1 MRIFMKVLMATP
13 SYYPIKGGAEA
24 IIHDLSIKLKGIGVN
39 VHILTFNMNQKWRP
53 LWHGNVEQNNG
64 LAVYKIP
71 ALNWFPLTHSDRIT
85 MGVNLIPG
93 RFRKILREYDV
104 LHFHGG
110 DLTFPLFS
118 FGVKKPKIFHF
129 HGFSPEFYKRY
140 FISRLILKNAAHIY
154 ICLTNIMKKELMDI
168 GIPENKVRVL
178 PNGIDT
184 NIFHPQGE
192 KEENQILFVGRVCR
206 EKGIDTLIKAL
217 TYLKT
222 PTNLTIIGPKDWNPR
237 HFSEI
242 LELIKKEN
250 EKGIHKIVYLG
261 AKTREEII
269 KYYQKASMLVLPS
282 QREGFPMVILEA
294 LACETPVITTNVNG
308 IPEILQN
315 NECGIIIP
323 PNNPQKLAE
332 AIQFLLDN
340 KETRTKF
347 GWKGR
352 EMVEKCFSMDAVVEK
367 LCKIYDETISKF
379 GG

>member
-1 MRIFMKVLMATP
+1 MRVLMVSP
-13 SYYPIKGGAEA
+13 SYFPIKGGAETV
-24 IIHDLSIKLKGIGVN
+24 IHDISNKLNNKKGIQTA
-39 VHILTFNMNQKWRP
+39 ILTFNMDRKWCP
-53 LWHGNVEQNNG
+53 YWHGRIEQYNG
-64 LAVYKIP
+64 ITVYKIP

-118 FGVKKPKIFHF
+118 FGVKKPKIFHC
-129 HGFSPEFYKRY
+129 HGLSQEFYKRY

-154 ICLTNIMKKELMDI
+154 ICLTNTMKKELIDV
-168 GIPENKVRVL
+168 GIPGNKVRVL

-184 NIFHPQGE
+184 NIFHPEGE

-222 PTNLTIIGPKDWNPR
+222 PTNLTIIGPEDWNPG
-237 HFSEI
+237 HFSQI
-242 LELIKKEN
+242 LELIRKEN
-250 EKGIHKIVYLG
+250 EKGKHKIVYLG
-261 AKTREEII
+261 AKTRGEII
-269 KYYQKASMLVLPS
+269 KYYQKASMFVLPS

-294 LACETPVITTNVNG
+294 LACETPVITTNVDG
-308 IPEILQN
+308 IAEILQN

-332 AIQFLLDN
+332 AIQFLLDD
-340 KETRTKF
+340 KKTRTKF

-379 GG
+379 SG

>member
-1 MRIFMKVLMATP
+1 MISP
-13 SYYPIKGGAEA
+13 SYFPIEGGAETV
-24 IIHDLSIKLKGIGVN
+24 IHDISNKLSNKKGIQTA
-39 VHILTFNMNQKWRP
+39 ILTFNIDRKWCPR
-53 LWHGNVEQNNG
+53 WRGRIERNNG
-64 LAVYKIP
+64 ITVYKIP

-93 RFRKILREYDV
+93 RFRKILVKYDI

-118 FGVKKPKIFHF
+118 LGVKKPKIFHF

-140 FISRLILKNAAHIY
+140 FISRLILKNIAHTY
-154 ICLTNIMKKELMDI
+154 ICLTNTMKKELIEI
-168 GIPENKVRVL
+168 GIHEDRIRVL

-192 KEENQILFVGRVCR
+192 KEENLILFVGRVCR
-206 EKGIDTLIKAL
+206 EKGVDTLIRAL
-217 TYLKT
+217 AYLKT
-222 PTNLTIIGPKDWNPR
+222 PTNLTIIGPKDWNTR

-242 LELIKKEN
+242 LELIRKEN
-250 EKGIHKIVYLG
+250 KKGKHKIEYFG
-261 AKTREEII
+261 AKTREKLIE
-269 KYYQKASMLVLPS
+269 YYRRASMLILPS
-282 QREGFPMVILEA
+282 LREGFPMVILEA
-294 LACETPVITTNVNG
+294 LACETPVIATNVNG

-323 PNNPQKLAE
+323 PNNSQKLAE

-340 KETRTKF
+340 KEKRIKF
-347 GWKGR
+347 GRKGR
-352 EMVEKCFSMDAVVEK
+352 EIVEKHFSIDAIVEK